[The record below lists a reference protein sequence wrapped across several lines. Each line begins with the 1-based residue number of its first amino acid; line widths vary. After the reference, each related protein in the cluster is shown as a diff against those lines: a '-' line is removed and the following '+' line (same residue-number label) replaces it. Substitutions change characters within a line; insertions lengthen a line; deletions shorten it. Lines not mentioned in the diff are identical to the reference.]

1 MLKINFYQLGKID
14 NDKLLYAVIV
24 ARYNGQWIFVK
35 HKERD
40 TWEIPG
46 GHREISE
53 NINDTAARELFE
65 ETGAKK
71 FILTPICIYSVEK
84 GNIESHGQLFYAEV
98 QSLDNLPDY
107 EIEQIRFFKEMPK
120 NLTYP
125 LIQPHLFQKVL
136 SVLKEY
142 KENRK

>member
-1 MLKINFYQLGKID
+1 MIKINFYQLGKID

>member
-1 MLKINFYQLGKID
+1 MLKVNFHQLGEI
-14 NDKLLYAVIV
+14 NADKLLYAVIV

-46 GHREISE
+46 GHREIDE

-65 ETGAKK
+65 ETGAKE
-71 FILTPICIYSVEK
+71 FILTPISIYSVEK
-84 GNIESHGQLFYAEV
+84 GDIESYGQLFYAEV

-107 EIEQIRFFKEMPK
+107 EIGKIEFFNDMPK
-120 NLTYP
+120 KLTYP
-125 LIQPHLFQKVL
+125 LIQPHLFKKVL
-136 SVLKEY
+136 TIVE
-142 KENRK
+142 